1 MATNK
6 NQHFVPLCHLRAFTI
21 DGADAAINLYNI
33 DQKRF
38 IPRASVKRQCSGD
51 YFYGRDP
58 LLEAAI
64 QSVESAYGSALREI
78 QSPHYTLLEEHRT
91 TLRRFWLLQHLRT
104 EQASQRSVEMSQ
116 ATEAVAGIE
125 NLNFRLQIRDAVQM
139 AMRTFAE
146 SIHIVDDLKI
156 CLVRNRTRIPFVTSD
171 DPAVLANRWQQQ
183 TKKAVGHSFGLHSAG
198 ALFLL
203 PLNPEVL
210 CLGYDGDV
218 YSIPHKHGWVD
229 ARQESD
235 IYALNEHQ
243 FLNCRANIFVQDDSH
258 SSIVHEAFLLSESR
272 RPKSRHKIH
281 YAVLDRTEGEYS
293 RYRVVD
299 PKEADEH
306 QEAIIHTQVV
316 HPHPSSWPRVVA
328 WRPGGFVFTNGTGL
342 GYVRRG
348 GTGRVSTRP
357 FRKEHLQR

>member
-1 MATNK
+1 M
-6 NQHFVPLCHLRAFTI
+6 QH
-21 DGADAAINLYNI
+21 
-33 DQKRF
+33 
-38 IPRASVKRQCSGD
+38 
-51 YFYGRDP
+51 
-58 LLEAAI
+58 
-64 QSVESAYGSALREI
+64 
-78 QSPHYTLLEEHRT
+78 
-91 TLRRFWLLQHLRT
+91 
-104 EQASQRSVEMSQ
+104 
-116 ATEAVAGIE
+116 
-125 NLNFRLQIRDAVQM
+125 
-139 AMRTFAE
+139 
-146 SIHIVDDLKI
+146 
-156 CLVRNRTRIPFVTSD
+156 
-171 DPAVLANRWQQQ
+171 
-183 TKKAVGHSFGLHSAG
+183 
-198 ALFLL
+198 
-203 PLNPEVL
+203 
-210 CLGYDGDV
+210 LGYDGDV

-272 RPKSRHKIH
+272 RPESRHKIH

-348 GTGRVSTRP
+348 STGRVSTRP